1 MSSTTPSSQLIFLG
15 TYTKKGSRG
24 IYTVRLDAASGALS
38 APTLVAETPDPA
50 WLTLSPD
57 KKFLYALAPS
67 PSQAIGYSVTVTPE
81 RTSLTPLA
89 IPASAHV
96 PTAPAPAAQPPSHL
110 AVDATGRTLLAA
122 NYRDGFV
129 AAIPLG
135 PDGTLSPPTLT
146 WHSGQGTDPQR
157 QAAPHPHS
165 VTVSPDNRFVIVCD
179 LGLDRIFSYALTSPN
194 PGAGGLHSPAA
205 TLTPGLTPSVAT
217 APGSGPRH
225 FKFSADG
232 RHAYANTEM
241 GGTIEAFTYHAAT
254 GALTPL
260 QSISSL
266 PADFTA
272 LKSGAEIR
280 IHTAGS
286 STVPTATT
294 TASPSSLSPLAP
306 ASSRPLKSSR
316 AVEKPRVISPSPPM
330 GAGSSAPTK
339 TRRTSRSSASTHLLA
354 ASLRP
359 SIGHRCPCAF
369 ACFSTTDE
377 PGATVGAPRASV
389 GAHPRPAPPAP
400 QVPRITRPSAP
411 FVLRA

>member
-1 MSSTTPSSQLIFLG
+1 MSSTTPSSLLIFLD
-15 TYTKKGSRG
+15 TKKGSRG

-57 KKFLYALAPS
+57 KKFLYALYPS
-67 PSQAIGYSVTVTPE
+67 ASQAIGYSVTVTPE
-81 RTSLTPLA
+81 RTTLTPLA
-89 IPASAHV
+89 ITASSHV
-96 PTAPAPAAQPPSHL
+96 PPAPAPAAQPPSHL

-129 AAIPLG
+129 AASPLG

-157 QAAPHPHS
+157 QNAPHPHS
-165 VTVSPDNRFVIVCD
+165 VTVSPDNRFAIVCD
-179 LGLDRIFSYALTSPN
+179 LGLDRIFSYALTSPKLGE
-194 PGAGGLHSPAA
+194 GALHSPAA
-205 TLTPGLTPSVAT
+205 TLTPGVAPDVAT

-241 GGTIEAFTYHAAT
+241 GGTIEAFTYHAPT

-280 IHTAGS
+280 IHPNGRFLYS
-286 STVPTATT
+286 SNRNHDSLAVFALATGT
-294 TASPSSLSPLAP
+294 GLLTSVEIVSCGGKTPRNFALSPDGSWLVCAHQDSP
-306 ASSRPLKSSR
+306 DLT
-316 AVEKPRVISPSPPM
+316 VFRVD
-330 GAGSSAPTK
+330 
-339 TRRTSRSSASTHLLA
+339 ASTGRLT
-354 ASLRP
+354 P
-359 SIGHRCPCAF
+359 TEHR
-369 ACFSTTDE
+369 
-377 PGATVGAPRASV
+377 APVSMCV
-389 GAHPRPAPPAP
+389 C
-400 QVPRITRPSAP
+400 
-411 FVLRA
+411 VLFYD